1 MFGLIKELI
10 DRFIEFVLRNCRG
23 DTREEQLSHA
33 IYISAFILVLSVW
46 GNIYFLVRVQTLNAD
61 IERYEIAPI
70 EVGTLFDKN
79 PETNPLSMFIKIN
92 DQMTE
97 RLQSLS
103 GENIFLVKSNAALT
117 EGNNLTKQ
125 RNDELKEEVS
135 HLRSV
140 NTILSRKA
148 TLSESNKQ

>member
-10 DRFIEFVLRNCRG
+10 DRFIEFVLRNCKG
-23 DTREEQLSHA
+23 DNREEQLSHA
-33 IYISAFILVLSVW
+33 IYIATFVLMLSLW
-46 GNIYFLVRVQTLNAD
+46 GNVYFLVKVQTLNAD
-61 IERYEIAPI
+61 IERYEVAPI

-117 EGNNLTKQ
+117 EGNNLNKV
-125 RNDELKEEVS
+125 RGEELKEEVS
-135 HLRSV
+135 HLRAV
-140 NTILSRKA
+140 NKILSQKA
-148 TLSESNKQ
+148 STDSSK